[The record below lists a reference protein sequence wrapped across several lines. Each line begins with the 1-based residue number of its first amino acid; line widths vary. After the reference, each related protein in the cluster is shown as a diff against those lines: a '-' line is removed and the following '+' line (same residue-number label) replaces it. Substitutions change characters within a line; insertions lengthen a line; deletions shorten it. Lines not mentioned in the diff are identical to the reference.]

1 MADKTTKNQ
10 TKNGVGDDLRVM
22 VYGTLKGGHPN
33 HGAITGAEFLG
44 RHCLE
49 GYQMVD
55 LGWYPGVIK
64 GGENTKIFGEV
75 YKITKEML
83 SIMDS
88 IEGHPNYY
96 ERKEVDIE
104 EHGGKTWIY
113 LLPSE
118 YLEENDPVEGGCW
131 RPSQEEVVYAKQQ
144 CGTDLAVF
152 ADHNE

>member
-1 MADKTTKNQ
+1 MADKTKEN
-10 TKNGVGDDLRVM
+10 KDLHVM

-75 YKITKEML
+75 YKITPDML
-83 SIMDS
+83 STMDM

-96 ERKEVDIE
+96 ERKEVDVLD
-104 EHGGKTWIY
+104 GKKAWIY
-113 LLPSE
+113 LLPAE
-118 YLEENDPVEGGCW
+118 YLEENEVVEGGCW
-131 RPSQEEVVYAKQQ
+131 RPTAEEVDYAKQQ
-144 CGTDLAVF
+144 CDTDLVAQQ
-152 ADHNE
+152 